1 MMYRISFY
9 LILLFGLLPFSLR
22 TITLMLGFENTYKE
36 QEKRLEKLSRRTDK
50 QRVKSSYFKVR
61 AKMSLVT
68 ILYWAGILISTVGLI
83 KIIQGG
89 IMVTKAGK
97 IAGAVL
103 GTLSLGLI
111 LYLSIHDFTDAL
123 KENKSDEDSDKTGSS
138 GGASRSG
145 RGSIGIKNS
154 IKINQGKANL
164 STKSKGEN
172 KCKVTE
178 PTYVKIPV
186 PLGEDVIREI
196 PKSTVET
203 IGDTSVINIEKLG
216 FTTTASRRPFFRKSD
231 AADKLIAQIKNL
243 YKEDIGTAQA

>member
-1 MMYRISFY
+1 MYRISFY

-138 GGASRSG
+138 GGSSRSD

-178 PTYVKIPV
+178 TTYVKIPV

>member
-1 MMYRISFY
+1 MYRISFY

-172 KCKVTE
+172 KCKVKE

-186 PLGEDVIREI
+186 PLREDAIREI

-203 IGDTSVINIEKLG
+203 IGDTSVISIEKLG

-243 YKEDIGTAQA
+243 YKEDLGTAQA

>member
-1 MMYRISFY
+1 MYRISFY

-138 GGASRSG
+138 GGSSRSD

-164 STKSKGEN
+164 STKLKGEN

-186 PLGEDVIREI
+186 PLREDPIREI

-243 YKEDIGTAQA
+243 YKEDLGTAQA

>member
-1 MMYRISFY
+1 MYRISFY

-138 GGASRSG
+138 GRSSRSD

-186 PLGEDVIREI
+186 PLREDPIREI

-216 FTTTASRRPFFRKSD
+216 FTTTASRKPFFRKSD

-243 YKEDIGTAQA
+243 YKEDMGTAQA

>member
-138 GGASRSG
+138 GGSSRG
-145 RGSIGIKNS
+145 DRGSIGIKNS

-164 STKSKGEN
+164 STKLKGEN

-186 PLGEDVIREI
+186 PLREDPIREI

-243 YKEDIGTAQA
+243 YKEDLGTAQA

>member
-1 MMYRISFY
+1 M
-9 LILLFGLLPFSLR
+9 
-22 TITLMLGFENTYKE
+22 
-36 QEKRLEKLSRRTDK
+36 
-50 QRVKSSYFKVR
+50 
-61 AKMSLVT
+61 
-68 ILYWAGILISTVGLI
+68 
-83 KIIQGG
+83 
-89 IMVTKAGK
+89 
-97 IAGAVL
+97 
-103 GTLSLGLI
+103 
-111 LYLSIHDFTDAL
+111 
-123 KENKSDEDSDKTGSS
+123 KENKSDEDSDKTDSS

-164 STKSKGEN
+164 SIKSKGEN

-186 PLGEDVIREI
+186 PLREDNTIREI